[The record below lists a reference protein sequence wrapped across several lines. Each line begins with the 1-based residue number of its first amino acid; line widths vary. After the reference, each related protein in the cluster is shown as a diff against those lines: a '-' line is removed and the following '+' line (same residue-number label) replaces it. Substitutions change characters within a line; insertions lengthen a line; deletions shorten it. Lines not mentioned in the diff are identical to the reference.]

1 MNNEI
6 KIRLNENTTIVA
18 QLNEWID
25 TEPAEICIWLQD
37 NDGVAIQDIC
47 LVRPNARSNDKDEV
61 EVLVW
66 GDEDSEDYTEE
77 YIIKEHKYEV

>member
-6 KIRLNENTTIVA
+6 KIRLNKNTTIVA
-18 QLNEWID
+18 QLNEWSDI
-25 TEPAEICIWLQD
+25 EPAEICICLQD
-37 NDGVAIQDIC
+37 NDGIATQDIC

-77 YIIKEHKYEV
+77 YIIKEYKYEV